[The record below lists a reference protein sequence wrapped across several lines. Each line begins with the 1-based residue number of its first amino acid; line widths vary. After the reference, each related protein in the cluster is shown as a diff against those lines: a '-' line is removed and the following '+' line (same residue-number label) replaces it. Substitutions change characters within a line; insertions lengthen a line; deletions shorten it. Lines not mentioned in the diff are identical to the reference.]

1 MNALIASPQYIGS
14 ATVPHNG
21 PNGVA
26 ALEGPATLSHSARNG
41 AAAQTERQS
50 TTSPDMNSWTR
61 LVFARLS
68 QRYEHS
74 AGTDLLGWAID
85 TFGGGLSIGTGL
97 GTSGI
102 VLMDMAL
109 EINPDVDIFYIDTG
123 YFFPETIDLVQ
134 RLEERYQ
141 RSLRRVA
148 SEISITAQEKRFGPT
163 LYANDPNLCCQVRKV
178 LPLKK
183 ALADSTAWVTA
194 LRHDQSSTRKG
205 VPMVQWNERYNV
217 VKIAPLAYWTEADIW
232 QYIHEKGLPYNT
244 LHDQNYPSIGCWPC
258 TQPVEQGADLRA
270 GRWQG
275 LEKKECGLHWEL
287 TEQSLNL
294 APAS

>member
-1 MNALIASPQYIGS
+1 MNALIASPQLTGSTTPSLS
-14 ATVPHNG
+14 ATGAIATLEGLATQPRTAPHG
-21 PNGVA
+21 VTALAERPVA
-26 ALEGPATLSHSARNG
+26 A
-41 AAAQTERQS
+41 
-50 TTSPDMNSWTR
+50 SPDVNSWTR

-74 AGTDLLGWAID
+74 SGSDLLAWAIE
-85 TFGGGLSIGTGL
+85 TFGNGLSIGTGL
-97 GTSGI
+97 GASGI

-148 SEISITAQEKRFGPT
+148 SEISIPAQEKRFGPT

-232 QYIHEKGLPYNT
+232 QYIQEKGLPYNT

-258 TQPVEQGADLRA
+258 TRPVEAGADLRA

-294 APAS
+294 APA